1 MKLKLHGL
9 SIMLALLAPATS
21 SVLGAQ
27 WTVVTTNAGWSQRV
41 TFGAVTFNNQ
51 MWVLGGETA
60 TSLANDVWSS
70 TNGAD
75 WTFVTN
81 AAWSPRATFGAVTL
95 NGQMWVLGGQTSTTY
110 NNDVWSSTNG
120 ADWTLV
126 TNNAP
131 WNGREIFGAV
141 ALNGR
146 MWVLGG
152 YNSTSGAGT
161 NDVWSSTNGLAWTR
175 VTNAAAWG
183 PRDSFATATFSN
195 QLWVLGG
202 TIYSATPFNT
212 NFVYSSSNG
221 AAWTAV
227 TNAAPWSPRVFAD
240 AVTFNNQMWLLGGF
254 PLATGYANDV
264 WVYGAN
270 ANTLLT
276 ITHSGNVAII
286 SWPASATGWT
296 LQTNLSLSPGTWGN
310 YTGNTSNN
318 SATNSTTTG
327 NLFFRLTQP

>member
-1 MKLKLHGL
+1 
-9 SIMLALLAPATS
+9 
-21 SVLGAQ
+21 
-27 WTVVTTNAGWSQRV
+27 
-41 TFGAVTFNNQ
+41 
-51 MWVLGGETA
+51 
-60 TSLANDVWSS
+60 
-70 TNGAD
+70 
-75 WTFVTN
+75 
-81 AAWSPRATFGAVTL
+81 VTL

-152 YNSTSGAGT
+152 YNSTSGAGTNDVWSSTNGLSWTQVTNNAPWGLRISFGAVAFSNQMWVLGGTTTSGNDT